1 MERRKK
7 AKARTAAAPTPL
19 APEARARLESQV
31 AAVMAALEAGAD
43 GDALKEQVSP
53 EPRDADWDVHLMT
66 ALGALSHPGIPTL
79 LAALF
84 GEARDKVRRKALK
97 KTLHRLKTR
106 GVTVPGDLLPREE
119 AAIGAPRPGSATV
132 FVSSIF
138 GAGESYVIL
147 EGPSEVLGG
156 NFLASRVSDVEGFK
170 ECVLLSLNRR
180 EQTEFWEHFRE
191 QGLVE
196 WFSPPPAYAVRLLEE
211 AYTGHPDA
219 GSGTSQ
225 YVALREKIFRHWGH
239 PEAAP
244 DLDQAQPPVPA
255 TERGRFLEHARKLAQ
270 DPLFHSWLPGP
281 EEIKVWLAKLQEV
294 QDSPLV
300 LSDQQKQIRA
310 DAVLDEATLALYPLE
325 SRAAWRRR
333 LLTTAYYL
341 HLKGREE
348 DSGAARA
355 AADLDDP
362 DRSGLTGENPFLKG
376 LVQYTVHLAWELQRP
391 QETETESGLVAPA
404 GESLLIRR
412 Y

>member
-1 MERRKK
+1 MERRRK
-7 AKARTAAAPTPL
+7 AKARTGAAVTPL
-19 APEARARLESQV
+19 APEARARLESQMAGV
-31 AAVMAALEAGAD
+31 RAALAAGAD
-43 GDALKEQVSP
+43 ADALKEQVSP
-53 EPRDADWDVHLMT
+53 EPRDAHWDVHLMT
-66 ALGALSHPGIPTL
+66 ALGTLSHPAIPTL

-97 KTLHRLKTR
+97 KTLHRLKTK
-106 GVTVPGDLLPREE
+106 GVAVPDDLLPREE
-119 AAIGAPRPGSATV
+119 AAMGAPRPGTAAV

-138 GAGESYVIL
+138 GTGDSYVIL

-156 NFLASRVSDVEGFK
+156 NFLASRVSDVAGFQ
-170 ECVLLSLNRR
+170 ECVLLSLNRK
-180 EQTEFWEHFRE
+180 EQKEFWEHFRE

-225 YVALREKIFRHWGH
+225 YLALRERIFRHWGH

-244 DLDQAQPPVPA
+244 DLDQARPA
-255 TERGRFLEHARKLAQ
+255 IPAAERGRFLEQARKLAL

-281 EEIKVWLAKLQEV
+281 EEIEPWLARLQEV

-300 LSDQQKQIRA
+300 LSDQQKQVRA

-325 SRAAWRRR
+325 SRPAWGRR

-341 HLKGREE
+341 DLKGRPE

-355 AADLDDP
+355 AADDLADP
-362 DRSGLTGENPFLKG
+362 DRSGLSGENPFLKG
-376 LVQYTVHLAWELQRP
+376 LVQYVVHLAWEMQRP
-391 QETETESGLVAPA
+391 QEPETESGLVAPPD
-404 GESLLIRR
+404 EPLLIRR
-412 Y
+412 

>member
-1 MERRKK
+1 MARRKK
-7 AKARTAAAPTPL
+7 AKARTGAPTPL
-19 APEARARLESQV
+19 APEARARLASQV
-31 AAVMAALEAGAD
+31 AGVMAALEAGAD

-53 EPRDADWDVHLMT
+53 EPQDADWDVHLMT
-66 ALGALSHPGIPTL
+66 ALGALSHPATPTL

-106 GVTVPGDLLPREE
+106 GVAVPDDLLPREE
-119 AAIGAPRPGSATV
+119 AAIGAPRPGTAAV
-132 FVSSIF
+132 YVSSIF
-138 GAGESYVIL
+138 GTGESYVTL

-170 ECVLLSLNRR
+170 ECVLLSLNRK
-180 EQTEFWEHFRE
+180 EQAEFWEHFRE

-211 AYTGHPDA
+211 AYTRNPDA

-244 DLDQAQPPVPA
+244 DLDQARPAIPPA
-255 TERGRFLEHARKLAQ
+255 ERGRFLEHARKLAL
-270 DPLFHSWLPGP
+270 DPLFHSWLPEP
-281 EEIKVWLAKLQEV
+281 EEIEPWLAKLQEV

-333 LLTTAYYL
+333 LLAVAYYL

-362 DRSGLTGENPFLKG
+362 DRSGLTGENPLLKG
-376 LVQYTVHLAWELQRP
+376 LVQYAVLLAWELQRP
-391 QETETESGLVAPA
+391 QEPETESGLVAPA

-412 Y
+412 

>member
-7 AKARTAAAPTPL
+7 GKARTGAPSPL

-31 AAVMAALEAGAD
+31 AGVMAALAAGAD
-43 GDALKEQVSP
+43 GDALQDQVTP

-66 ALGALSHPGIPTL
+66 ALGALSHPAIPTL

-97 KTLHRLKTR
+97 KALHRLKTR
-106 GVTVPGDLLPREE
+106 GVAVPDDLLPREE
-119 AAIGAPRPGSATV
+119 AAIGAPRPGTAAV

-138 GAGESYVIL
+138 GTGESYVIL

-156 NFLASRVSDVEGFK
+156 NFLASRVSDVAGFQ
-170 ECVLLSLNRR
+170 ECVLLSLNRK
-180 EQTEFWEHFRE
+180 EQGEFWEHFRE

-225 YVALREKIFRHWGH
+225 YVALREKILRHWGH

-244 DLDQAQPPVPA
+244 DLDQARPTIPA
-255 TERGRFLEHARKLAQ
+255 AERGRYLEHARKLAL

-281 EEIKVWLAKLQEV
+281 AEIEPWLAKLQEV

-325 SRAAWRRR
+325 NRAAWRRR
-333 LLTTAYYL
+333 LLATAYYL
-341 HLKGREE
+341 HLKGRQE

-376 LVQYTVHLAWELQRP
+376 LVQYAVHLAWEMQRP
-391 QETETESGLVAPA
+391 QEPRTESGLVAPA

-412 Y
+412 

>member
-1 MERRKK
+1 MASRKK
-7 AKARTAAAPTPL
+7 AKARAGTAPTPL
-19 APEARARLESQV
+19 APEARARLASQV
-31 AAVMAALEAGAD
+31 AGVTAALAAGAD
-43 GDALKEQVSP
+43 ADALKEQVSP
-53 EPRDADWDVHLMT
+53 EPRDPDWDVNLMT
-66 ALGALSHPGIPTL
+66 ALGTLSHPAIPTL

-84 GEARDKVRRKALK
+84 GEARDKVRHKALM

-106 GVTVPGDLLPREE
+106 GVAVPDDLLPRGE
-119 AAIGAPRPGSATV
+119 AAMGAPRPGVAAV

-138 GAGESYVIL
+138 GTGESYVIL
-147 EGPSEVLGG
+147 GGPSEVLGG

-170 ECVLLSLNRR
+170 ECVLLSLNRK
-180 EQTEFWEHFRE
+180 EQREFWEHFRE

-211 AYTGHPDA
+211 ACSRNPDA

-225 YVALREKIFRHWGH
+225 YVALRDKIFRHWGH

-244 DLDQAQPPVPA
+244 DLDQARPPIPA
-255 TERGRFLEHARKLAQ
+255 AARGRFLEHARKLAL
-270 DPLFHSWLPGP
+270 DPLFHSWLPRP
-281 EEIKVWLAKLQEV
+281 EEIEPWLAKLQAV

-325 SRAAWRRR
+325 SRADWHRR
-333 LLTTAYYL
+333 LLTVAYYL
-341 HLKGREE
+341 HLKGRQE

-362 DRSGLTGENPFLKG
+362 DRGGLTGENPFLKG
-376 LVQYTVHLAWELQRP
+376 LVQYAVHLAWELQRP
-391 QETETESGLVAPA
+391 REPETESGLVAPA

-412 Y
+412 

>member
-7 AKARTAAAPTPL
+7 AKARTGAPSPL

-31 AAVMAALEAGAD
+31 AGVMAALAAGAD
-43 GDALKEQVSP
+43 VDALKDQVSP
-53 EPRDADWDVHLMT
+53 EPRDAHWDVHLMT
-66 ALGALSHPGIPTL
+66 ALGALSHPAIPTL

-97 KTLHRLKTR
+97 KALHRLKTR
-106 GVTVPGDLLPREE
+106 GVAVPDDLLPREE
-119 AAIGAPRPGSATV
+119 AAIGAPRPGTAAV
-132 FVSSIF
+132 FVSTIF
-138 GAGESYVIL
+138 GPGESYVVL

-156 NFLASRVSDVEGFK
+156 NFLAARVSDVEGFK
-170 ECVLLSLNRR
+170 ECVLMSLNRK
-180 EQTEFWEHFRE
+180 EQREFWEHFRE

-196 WFSPPPAYAVRLLEE
+196 WLSPPPAYAVRLLEE
-211 AYTGHPDA
+211 AYSRNPDG

-244 DLDQAQPPVPA
+244 DLDQARPPIPA
-255 TERGRFLEHARKLAQ
+255 PARGRFLEQARKLAL
-270 DPLFHSWLPGP
+270 DPLFHSWLP
-281 EEIKVWLAKLQEV
+281 ERQEIEPWLAKLQEV
-294 QDSPLV
+294 EDSPLV

-310 DAVLDEATLALYPLE
+310 DAVLDDATLALYPRE

-333 LLTTAYYL
+333 LLTMAYYL
-341 HLKGREE
+341 RLKGREE
-348 DSGAARA
+348 DSQTARA

-362 DRSGLTGENPFLKG
+362 DQRGLTGENPFLKG
-376 LVQYTVHLAWELQRP
+376 LVQYAVHLAWELRQP
-391 QETETESGLVAPA
+391 QKPETASGLVAPD

-412 Y
+412 